1 MNYYIYCIEN
11 LINKKTY
18 IGKHKGVST
27 DNYMGSG
34 KLLKK
39 AYKKYGIDNFQK
51 TILFEGNVSL
61 QEINKKEKFYI

>member
-39 AYKKYGIDNFQK
+39 RIKNTVLITSRKQFYLKEMFLYKK
-51 TILFEGNVSL
+51 
-61 QEINKKEKFYI
+61 